1 MQPSHL
7 NLWDIKRKPPHGHMP
22 RPLMF
27 FPYTT
32 NSRGRVWMIIF
43 QTRSTLQRLMF
54 RSATRSQTGLLFS
67 KTGDFRVFGPIF
79 NIDKC
84 TVPAILRSVVDT
96 RTIIASW
103 NPELLHVGVYSA
115 VAYNLKHPFLSC
127 PKREFL
133 SNLVIAESFARIFR
147 QNMYNCG
154 SMAVE
159 FPADVIDHL
168 FSVFKGREAT
178 LETYMDKGIFL
189 SRPEAGRKGF
199 PFQLPTLILPWSRR
213 EAGWNMPMQHT
224 KWLTFLPTRPWWNSK
239 TGNFG
244 VQRC

>member
-1 MQPSHL
+1 MTKRRSRARLSPHRPSVTSLGFIRTSISWYPMVVFTKTVCFPSHL

-133 SNLVIAESFARIFR
+133 SKNQTNKS
-147 QNMYNCG
+147 
-154 SMAVE
+154 
-159 FPADVIDHL
+159 
-168 FSVFKGREAT
+168 
-178 LETYMDKGIFL
+178 
-189 SRPEAGRKGF
+189 
-199 PFQLPTLILPWSRR
+199 
-213 EAGWNMPMQHT
+213 
-224 KWLTFLPTRPWWNSK
+224 
-239 TGNFG
+239 
-244 VQRC
+244 